1 MYVALVWLTY
11 FSLII
16 NLHVTRDGGGAGIEK
31 FTNNKDSS
39 FYIFIKLDSKAQIHV
54 HIQYMF

>member
-39 FYIFIKLDSKAQIHV
+39 FYIFIKPDSKSQIH
-54 HIQYMF
+54 IRYMF